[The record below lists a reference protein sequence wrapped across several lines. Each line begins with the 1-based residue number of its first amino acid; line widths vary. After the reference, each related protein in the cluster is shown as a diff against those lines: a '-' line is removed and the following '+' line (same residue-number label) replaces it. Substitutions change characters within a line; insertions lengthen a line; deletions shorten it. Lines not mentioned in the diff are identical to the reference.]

1 MNDQHTTQTTSTS
14 KEPWICETC
23 KHHLGNYR
31 CASHKLIFVGDGPLR
46 RCSGYEQHTK

>member
-1 MNDQHTTQTTSTS
+1 MNDNLTTTPTSPT

-31 CASHKLIFVGDGPLR
+31 CALQKLIFVGDGPLR
-46 RCSGYEQHTK
+46 RCSGYEQRAK